1 MLRKSQK
8 NLVYI
13 SKIMKNLF
21 INFVSSNWTI
31 VLFDD
36 NRKIID
42 SYEENILLNEST
54 KLIWIIDGFLLRNNT
69 NYFDIEN
76 FIVVNWPWSF
86 TWIRTITL
94 LVNTL
99 NFVTKKNITEISF
112 FDLFN
117 KFPIVKSSSKRDIF
131 IKKQRDEE
139 IEIISNQDFLHYLKQ
154 KDIKK
159 VYWDLI
165 NNFLEKNTLIFS
177 KIDYDVVI
185 KKIVFE
191 KKNLSTPLY
200 IKKPNIS

>member
-1 MLRKSQK
+1 
-8 NLVYI
+8 
-13 SKIMKNLF
+13 MKNLF